1 MTPSRKIL
9 IVDDDAPTS
18 ALLADF
24 FQSQG
29 FATTVVMNGL
39 HVEPEVRRSNPDL
52 VLLDVTLPGMD
63 GIEVCNQVRRFSA
76 VPIIMLSART
86 DEIDRTLGLEVG
98 ADDYVCKPYGFRE
111 VAARV
116 KAQLRR
122 VEGRVGARTVLHGF
136 RIDEG
141 GRRIACDD
149 QWLALTTQE
158 YRLLRKLLTRPGH
171 VFSREDLME
180 CTDDPLRTS
189 SERAVDSHVKNL
201 RRKLEAVRRE
211 GAAIVSVYGVGYRFD
226 PEMMATAR

>member
-24 FQSQG
+24 FDGQG
-29 FATTVVMNGL
+29 FATAVLMNGL

-63 GIEVCNQVRRFSA
+63 GLEVCTQVRRFSA

-122 VEGRVGARTVLHGF
+122 AEGRVGARTVLHGF

-149 QWLALTTQE
+149 RWLPLTTQE

-171 VFSREDLME
+171 VFSREDLVE
-180 CTDDPLRTS
+180 CTDDPSRTS

-201 RRKLEAVRRE
+201 RRKIEAVRRE

-226 PEMMATAR
+226 PEMATAR